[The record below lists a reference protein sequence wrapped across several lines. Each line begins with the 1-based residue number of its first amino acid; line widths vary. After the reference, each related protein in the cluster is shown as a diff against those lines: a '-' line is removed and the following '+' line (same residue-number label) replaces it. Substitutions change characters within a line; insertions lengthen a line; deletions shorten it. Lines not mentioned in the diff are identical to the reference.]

1 MKLIRWQFKLVI
13 HLIAVKG
20 LHKWLFV
27 TFWIFIS
34 LAETTE
40 ARSAA
45 TESKPGKK
53 PFLTKNLQ
61 LISNRANSYV
71 QRNCYTS
78 KFIFEN
84 KILF

>member
-20 LHKWLFV
+20 LQKWLFV

-34 LAETTE
+34 IAQTTE

-71 QRNCYTS
+71 QRNCFTS
-78 KFIFEN
+78 NFIFEN